1 MGNSSDEESEDDE
14 TENKSI
20 LALEQEDDYDFVTL
34 VAVENKE
41 EKETCR
47 SQETILAL
55 MAGSDSEEDKE
66 EEDIN
71 EKSDEGIF
79 LGYSSQSK
87 AYKVLNKRTN
97 RVEESVHVVFNE
109 NNSEV
114 EGNSEDEQNE
124 ATCSRSSEPRI
135 REEEFIPSH
144 KTPEIEDKSATE
156 TGPSAS
162 QEPVNI
168 QTHSWKHQSSHPLQ
182 NILTLLN
189 SGISIRSKLRSIC
202 ALSAYVSL
210 IEPKKFKGS
219 T

>member
-1 MGNSSDEESEDDE
+1 MIRSVLKKTPYEFLKGRKPN
-14 TENKSI
+14 
-20 LALEQEDDYDFVTL
+20 LAHLRVFGCVCFIH
-34 VAVENKE
+34 NN
-41 EKETCR
+41 
-47 SQETILAL
+47 
-55 MAGSDSEEDKE
+55 DK
-66 EEDIN
+66 DN
-71 EKSDEGIF
+71 LGKFDAKSDEGIF

-144 KTPEIEDKSATE
+144 KTPEIEEPVNIQTG

-168 QTHSWKHQSSHPLQ
+168 QTHSWKHQSH
-182 NILTLLN
+182 
-189 SGISIRSKLRSIC
+189 
-202 ALSAYVSL
+202 
-210 IEPKKFKGS
+210 
-219 T
+219 